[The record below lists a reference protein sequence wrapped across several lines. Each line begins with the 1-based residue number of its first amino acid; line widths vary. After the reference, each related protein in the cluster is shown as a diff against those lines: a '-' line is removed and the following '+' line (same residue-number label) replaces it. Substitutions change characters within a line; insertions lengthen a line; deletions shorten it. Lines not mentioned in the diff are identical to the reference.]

1 MSPSMLPFAEA
12 AGTVVLPGA
21 ATNGDHWSR
30 APAERASGPSA
41 ACYGMHMSVLT
52 RRTQLLLDEERY
64 RRLQQEAD
72 ATGRSVAAIIRDAI
86 DARLEEVDR
95 GQQRRTAWQGL
106 LDQSAPKYERE
117 PDWDD
122 VKDDLYDAR
131 WRRMYPREP

>member
-1 MSPSMLPFAEA
+1 
-12 AGTVVLPGA
+12 
-21 ATNGDHWSR
+21 
-30 APAERASGPSA
+30 
-41 ACYGMHMSVLT
+41 MHISLT

-72 ATGRSVAAIIRDAI
+72 VTGRSVAAIIRDAI

-95 GQQRRTAWQGL
+95 GQQRRAAWQAL
-106 LDQSAPKYERE
+106 LDQPAPAYERE

-122 VKDDLYDAR
+122 VKDDLYEAR

>member
-1 MSPSMLPFAEA
+1 
-12 AGTVVLPGA
+12 
-21 ATNGDHWSR
+21 
-30 APAERASGPSA
+30 
-41 ACYGMHMSVLT
+41 MHMSALT

-86 DARLEEVDR
+86 DARLEEVSR
-95 GQQRRTAWQGL
+95 GRQRRVAWQAL
-106 LDQSAPKYERE
+106 LDQPAPAYERE

-131 WRRMYPREP
+131 WRRMYPQGP